1 MAVGVCDLRGMSGNV
16 EAMGR
21 DAAGDPDSP
30 DACETCRG
38 ASADRGD
45 AGDAE
50 RESFEAIEDHL
61 RANAFEFILLAYGR
75 EATCEEAPKSLVS
88 IKSATASRRSS
99 QVDAVVLCEDGRE
112 RRCRARA
119 WSTPGSY
126 WEPADSGEEFEWIEE
141 AK

>member
-1 MAVGVCDLRGMSGNV
+1 MAVGVCDLCGVSGNV

-30 DACETCRG
+30 DVCETCRG
-38 ASADRGD
+38 

-99 QVDAVVLCEDGRE
+99 QVDAVVLCGDGRE
-112 RRCRARA
+112 RRCRARS

-126 WEPADSGEEFEWIEE
+126 WEPADSGEDFEWIEE